1 MRRLAL
7 VIPLALTLAGCASS
21 MSGIGGTERYACR
34 APEGAQCISVA
45 GVYASSL
52 HGAFAVPPPKVL
64 IEPAATA
71 ASAVPYGA
79 APPAPGHAAASTLSP
94 ETIRSKPR
102 ILRLWI
108 APWEDSDGDLHE
120 AATVHL
126 LADAGRWLIER
137 VRPATNRRSFAVTP
151 PTVSSSEPPP
161 SKPSGDTLPSVQTL
175 PHLPATSPSGGE
187 ATPDSD

>member
-1 MRRLAL
+1 MRRPVL

-34 APEGAQCISVA
+34 APEGAQCISVS

-52 HGAFAVPPPKVL
+52 RGAFAAPPPKVL
-64 IEPAATA
+64 TEPAAA
-71 ASAVPYGA
+71 APAATYGA
-79 APPAPGHAAASTLSP
+79 TPLAPVYAAASTPSP

-102 ILRLWI
+102 ILRVWF

-120 AATVHL
+120 GSTVHL
-126 LADAGRWLIER
+126 LVDAGRWLIER
-137 VRPATNRRSFAVTP
+137 VRPATSRRSFAVTP
-151 PTVSSSEPPP
+151 PAVSSSEPPP
-161 SKPSGDTLPSVQTL
+161 PKPSGETLPSVQTL
-175 PHLPATSPSGGE
+175 PHLPAFAPSGGE